1 MDIITELPTEWEE
14 IENSSLGYIS
24 GISNFTLPLNT

>member
-24 GISNFTLPLNT
+24 GISNFALPLYT